1 MNIIAY
7 VKTSDDPHAVRE
19 ALRVRYP
26 RAERIAMRA
35 GYMWKE
41 TTRAEEGFS
50 HVYCPGY
57 PGISLAYE
65 AQGTKDLSELPDIV
79 FAKPNE
85 IESIPQH
92 ESVTIVCPGKFAKL
106 ELSAVAIEGPVICVN
121 ESALFLPA
129 FEYFIANDG
138 FVKPLNT
145 IETTDVVRVCRR
157 VHAHTIP
164 GGKWFA
170 LDKIKIHDG
179 TFTVICALYLAQ
191 AMGAKKITLIGHDC
205 TIGVGLATCDW
216 TSGMIESCRKSTQET
231 MEEIAKAGVVVD
243 HIRWDG
249 SKIYHEIYEHKKT
262 AGRKKSK

>member
-7 VKTSDDPHAVRE
+7 TKTSDDPFAVRE
-19 ALRVRYP
+19 QLRLQYP
-26 RAERIAMRA
+26 RAVRIAMRA

-57 PGISLAYE
+57 PGITLAYD
-65 AQGTKDLSELPDIV
+65 AQGTKDLSELPDIL

-85 IESIPQH
+85 IEQIPQH
-92 ESVTIVCPGKFAKL
+92 EFVTIVCPGKFAKL
-106 ELSAVAIEGPVICVN
+106 ELAAVNIDNPVICVN
-121 ESALFLPA
+121 ESALFLP
-129 FEYFIANDG
+129 FFDYFIANDG

-145 IETTDVVRVCRR
+145 IDTQAIRVCRR
-157 VHAHTIP
+157 VHYHTIP

-170 LDKIKIHDG
+170 LDKLKIHDG

-205 TIGVGLATCDW
+205 KPGVGLATCDW
-216 TSGMIESCRKSTQET
+216 TVGMIESCRKSTQET
-231 MEEIAKAGVVVD
+231 MEEIAKGGATID

-249 SKIYHEIYEHKKT
+249 AKIYHETYSPPKKP
-262 AGRKKSK
+262 GRKATK

>member
-7 VKTSDDPHAVRE
+7 IKSSDDPHTMLA
-19 ALRVRYP
+19 ALWSKYP

-35 GYMWKE
+35 GYMWKKE
-41 TTRAEEGFS
+41 TRAEEGFS

-57 PGISLAYE
+57 PGISLAYD
-65 AQGTKDLSELPDIV
+65 AHGTKDLSELPDIV

-85 IESIPQH
+85 IEQIPQH
-92 ESVTIVCPGKFAKL
+92 ESVTIVCPGKFAK
-106 ELSAVAIEGPVICVN
+106 IEIEQAGISGPVICVN
-121 ESALFLPA
+121 ESALFLSS

-145 IETTDVVRVCRR
+145 IETEAIRVCRR
-157 VHAHTIP
+157 VHAHTVP

-205 TIGVGLATCDW
+205 KPGVGLATCDW
-216 TSGMIESCRKSTQET
+216 TVGMIESCRKSTQET
-231 MEEIAKAGVVVD
+231 MEEIAKGGATID

-249 SKIYHEIYEHKKT
+249 EKIYHETYSPP
-262 AGRKKSK
+262 KKSSGEAEK